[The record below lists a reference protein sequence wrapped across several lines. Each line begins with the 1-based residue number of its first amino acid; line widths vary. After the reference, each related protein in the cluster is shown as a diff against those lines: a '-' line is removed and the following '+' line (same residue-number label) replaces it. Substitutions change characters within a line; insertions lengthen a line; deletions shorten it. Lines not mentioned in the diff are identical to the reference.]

1 MGILAWIVLGLIAGV
16 IAKAIVPSGPGGL
29 LGDIIVGI
37 VGAFIGGYVYS
48 LFGHAGITGFNLWS
62 IVCAIVGALI
72 LLTIIRLLTPA
83 RYDVP

>member
-1 MGILAWIVLGLIAGV
+1 MGILAWIVLGLIAGM

-37 VGAFIGGYVYS
+37 VGAFIGGYVYTF
-48 LFGHAGITGFNLWS
+48 FGHAGITGFNLWS
-62 IVCAIVGALI
+62 ILCAIVGALI